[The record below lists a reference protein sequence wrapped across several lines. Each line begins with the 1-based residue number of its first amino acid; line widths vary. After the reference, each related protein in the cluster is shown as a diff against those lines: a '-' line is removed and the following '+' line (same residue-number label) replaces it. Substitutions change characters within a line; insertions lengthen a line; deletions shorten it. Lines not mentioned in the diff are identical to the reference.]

1 MTAMTTI
8 ADLAIMGTMI
18 VKMIKAGQA
27 AGMAAAVAMM
37 AAIVAAMM
45 VTTIKK
51 TAGYNPQFFTLH

>member
-27 AGMAAAVAMM
+27 AGMAAVAMM

-51 TAGYNPQFFTLH
+51 TAGYNPQFFTLY

>member
-1 MTAMTTI
+1 LEQRLNGRGQDAPEVI
-8 ADLAIMGTMI
+8 AKR
-18 VKMIKAGQA
+18 V
-27 AGMAAAVAMM
+27 